1 MAPLKTDQSIV
12 TIATESTWGTGVT
25 ATAKLMTVTES
36 PTVNPGRTSTKLKS
50 IRGSLAAS
58 AYVSAVVSE
67 VPPNFTFKH
76 WLSYQDTPY
85 LLEPLTGTISP
96 TGANPYVRAGNAPLT
111 AIATPRKQTIY
122 VSNLDSTDGYF
133 YKYLGA
139 IGKKITITAKTGE
152 AVMAD
157 VEYIAKQVAA
167 ADATTAATGSLND
180 RSVDPI
186 MADHLLLYMD
196 AIGGTIGTTAI
207 SPPGYELSMTIDSN
221 RTLDKQMG
229 SVFASNWIEGQD
241 WSGNLTLK
249 LIWSASSKA
258 YVDAMFGSTTVFQ
271 KLFRLKFTTGSSA
284 IQQFDFGGEQLQT
297 PAINEGANET
307 VVVTL
312 NLDKTYSSTLGNW
325 FKHSN
330 TNAVSTLA

>member
-12 TIATESTWGTGVT
+12 TVGTESTWGTGVT
-25 ATAKLMTVTES
+25 ATVKYMSVTEA
-36 PTVNPGRTSTKLKS
+36 PTVNPGRTSTKIKS

-58 AYVSAVVSE
+58 GYVSAVATE

-76 WLSYQDTPY
+76 FLTYQDTPY

-96 TGANPYVRAGNAPLT
+96 TGANPYVRAGQAPLT
-111 AIATPRKQTIY
+111 AIASPRFQTIY
-122 VSNLDSTDGYF
+122 VNNLDGTDGFF
-133 YKYLGA
+133 YRYLGA
-139 IGKKITITAKTGE
+139 IAKKITITAKTGE
-152 AVMAD
+152 PVMAD
-157 VEYIAKQVAA
+157 VEYIAKQVASTT
-167 ADATTAATGSLND
+167 ATPAATGSLND
-180 RSVDPI
+180 RTVDPI
-186 MADHLLLYMD
+186 MADHLLFYMD
-196 AIGGTIGTTAI
+196 AIGETIGTTAI
-207 SPPGYELSMTIDSN
+207 SPPGYELSFTVDSN
-221 RTLDKQMG
+221 RTLDRQMG
-229 SVFASNWIEGQD
+229 SIYATNWIEGQE
-241 WSGNLTLK
+241 WAGNLTLK

-297 PAINEGANET
+297 PAINEGSNET

-330 TNAVSTLA
+330 TNAVATLA

>member
-1 MAPLKTDQSIV
+1 MALKTDQSII
-12 TIATESTWGTGVT
+12 TAATESTWGTGVT
-25 ATAKLMTVTES
+25 ATVKYMTVSEA
-36 PTVNPGRTSTKLKS
+36 PTVNPGRTSIKIPS
-50 IRGSLAAS
+50 IRGSLAKS
-58 AYVSAVVSE
+58 AYVSAVSSE
-67 VPPNFTFKH
+67 VPPNPTFKH

-96 TGANPYVRAGNAPLT
+96 TGANPYVRAGAAPLT
-111 AIATPRKQTIY
+111 TVASPRKQTLY
-122 VSNLDSTDGYF
+122 LSNLDGTDGYF
-133 YKYLGA
+133 YKYLGC

-157 VEYIAKQVAA
+157 VEYIAQKAAA

-180 RSVDPI
+180 RTVDPI

-196 AIGGTIGTTAI
+196 AIGGTVGTTAI
-207 SPPGYELSMTIDSN
+207 SPPGYELSLTIESN
-221 RTLDKQMG
+221 RSLDRQMG
-229 SVFASNWIEGQD
+229 SIYATNWIEGQD
-241 WSGNLTLK
+241 WTGTLALK

-297 PAINEGANET
+297 PAINEGSNET
-307 VVVTL
+307 VVVSM
-312 NLDKTYSSTLGNW
+312 NLAQTYSSSLGNW

-330 TNAVSTLA
+330 TNAVATLA